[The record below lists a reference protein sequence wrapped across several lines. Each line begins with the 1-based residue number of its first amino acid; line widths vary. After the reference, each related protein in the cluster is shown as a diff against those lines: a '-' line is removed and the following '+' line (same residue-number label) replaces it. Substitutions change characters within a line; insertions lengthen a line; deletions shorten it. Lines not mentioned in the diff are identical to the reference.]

1 MTDWDLMAEQIHRAM
16 QMVNQAQQASEK
28 LANQPTEENLSVFQ
42 ENMQRLQSELCS
54 MQWAL
59 EHPGQ
64 YSMDEVIAELN
75 RLLSGKTAAYRLS
88 KPIRAEDEAAKS
100 QSSRFILAGRRKV
113 GYN

>member
-16 QMVNQAQQASEK
+16 QMVNQAQEAGEK
-28 LANQPTEENLSVFQ
+28 LANHADAESLTAFQ

-75 RLLSGKTAAYRLS
+75 RLLSGKKAAYRLS
-88 KPIRAEDEAAKS
+88 KPINPEDKAAKT
-100 QSSRFILAGRRKV
+100 
-113 GYN
+113 